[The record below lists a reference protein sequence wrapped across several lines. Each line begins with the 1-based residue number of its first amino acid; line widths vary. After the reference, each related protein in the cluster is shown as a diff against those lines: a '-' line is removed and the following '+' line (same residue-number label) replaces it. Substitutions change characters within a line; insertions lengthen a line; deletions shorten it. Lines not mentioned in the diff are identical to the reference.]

1 MGKVIKS
8 GKKPGEAKSTTAVS
22 SGKVI
27 DREVAQAHQT
37 AARILAD
44 AQKEAEALISKARV
58 EAEAIRAEAREGGYR
73 EGLAEWEARLAEMRA
88 ALDQALRDAT
98 PQIAH
103 LAVRI
108 AEKILRKHLDT
119 DPESIVPMVQEALAT
134 TRGYRGGFFIIR
146 VHPDDVAALEGARER
161 LLQLNPSWEA
171 LQIVGDD
178 RMARGGCRIESDF
191 GTIDAS
197 LETQLKAI
205 EYLLTGGQG

>member
-8 GKKPGEAKSTTAVS
+8 GKKPAESKSVTAVS

-27 DREVAQAHQT
+27 DREVAQAHQE
-37 AARILAD
+37 AARIIEEAR
-44 AQKEAEALISKARV
+44 KEAETLIFKAREEV
-58 EAEAIRAEAREGGYR
+58 DAIRAEAREAGYR
-73 EGLAEWEARLAEMRA
+73 EGLAEWETRLAEMRA
-88 ALDQALRDAT
+88 ALDQTLKDAT

-134 TRGYRGGFFIIR
+134 ARGYRGGFFVIR
-146 VHPDDVAALEGARER
+146 VHPEDVPALEGARER

-171 LQIVGDD
+171 LQIVGDEQ
-178 RMARGGCRIESDF
+178 MARGGCRIESDF

-205 EYLLTGGQG
+205 EHLLTGGQG